1 MTNFKECI
9 NLSEDIVTTLDGKEL
24 ILKGLHNYYGPL
36 TMQLLTF
43 GGIQGVNGGNL
54 IIHVKNGY
62 ICPREIVYDGKKYTP
77 KDFCSLPLELVNR
90 VLPD

>member
-1 MTNFKECI
+1 MTNFNEYI
-9 NLSEDIVTTLDGKEL
+9 NLSEDIVTTLNGKIL
-24 ILKGLHNYYGPL
+24 ILKGLHNYEGMI
-36 TMQLLTF
+36 TMQLLPY

-62 ICPREIVYDGKKYTP
+62 ICPNEIIYDGKKYSP
-77 KDFCSLPLELVNR
+77 KEFCKLPIELVNR

>member
-1 MTNFKECI
+1 
-9 NLSEDIVTTLDGKEL
+9 
-24 ILKGLHNYYGPL
+24 
-36 TMQLLTF
+36 MQLLPF

>member
-36 TMQLLTF
+36 TMQLLPF

-62 ICPREIVYDGKKYTP
+62 ICPREIVYSTGADSTWLWKCREFT
-77 KDFCSLPLELVNR
+77 CSEEGIC
-90 VLPD
+90 